1 MPDPA
6 NTSFI
11 PKRNP
16 AKKSSHSNSP
26 KVFIGTLIVQIL
38 FFAVLIASLGVFAYE
53 RKLTSDIDK
62 EVIALNNAISSFSE
76 EDMQKI
82 INIDTR
88 LAQAKNRLAHTASI
102 TSLFAAIEAATV
114 ESIKIKSLEL
124 NRPDDT
130 SLTIESEMIADSFDS
145 VLFQRGVLKRDS
157 KLVVTDISDVAL
169 QGSVIETKDKI
180 IKKQNVEPEDVTVS
194 FKAELSVNTN
204 LIPHTPTNAQNN
216 LSSSE
221 IDTGMSSSSGII
233 NSTESESL
241 PTNDAE
247 QSAN

>member
-16 AKKSSHSNSP
+16 TKKSNHSNSP
-26 KVFIGTLIVQIL
+26 RIFIGTLIVQIL
-38 FFAVLIASLGVFAYE
+38 FFAVLIAALGVFAYE
-53 RKLTSDIDK
+53 RKLNNDLDK

-88 LAQAKNRLAHTASI
+88 LAQAKNRLTHTASI
-102 TSLFAAIEAATV
+102 YSLFTAIEAATV
-114 ESIKIKSLEL
+114 ESIQIKNLEL
-124 NRPDDT
+124 KRLDDT
-130 SLTIESEMIADSFDS
+130 NLTIESEMIADSFDS
-145 VLFQRGVLKRDS
+145 VLFQRGVLKRDN
-157 KLVVTDISDVAL
+157 KLVVTNISDVAL

-180 IKKQNVEPEDVTVS
+180 IKKLNVEPEDVTVS
-194 FKAELSVNTN
+194 FKAELSIDTN
-204 LIPHTPTNAQNN
+204 LIPHTPTNVQNE
-216 LSSSE
+216 SPSSE
-221 IDTGMSSSSGII
+221 VVTEIPNSEII
-233 NSTESESL
+233 NSTESEPL
-241 PTNDAE
+241 PTNDIE